1 MNQNQSGLSLGRIRQ
16 IAIVVKDLER
26 AKNFYRDVLGL
37 KFLFEV
43 PNLVFFDADGIRL
56 MLGKAETP
64 EIERSSSVLY
74 YLVPD
79 IKGSHRIL
87 EEKGVEV
94 LAPPNIVAPMPDHD
108 LWLSDYKDS
117 EGNIFALMSEVPR
130 DL

>member
-1 MNQNQSGLSLGRIRQ
+1 MTQSGLSLGRIRQ

-26 AKNFYRDVLGL
+26 AKAFYRDVLGM

-43 PNLVFFDADGIRL
+43 PNLVFFDADGVRL
-56 MLGKAETP
+56 MLGKADSP
-64 EIERSSSVLY
+64 ELERSSSILY

-79 IKGSHRIL
+79 IIGAHRIL

-94 LAPPNIVAPMPDHD
+94 LAPPNVVAPMPDHD

-117 EGNIFALMSEVPR
+117 EGNVFALMSEVPR

>member
-16 IAIVVKDLER
+16 IAIVVKDLDR

-43 PNLVFFDADGIRL
+43 PNLAFFDADGIRL
-56 MLGKAETP
+56 MLGKGETP

-79 IKGSHRIL
+79 INGAHKIL

-94 LAPPNIVAPMPDHD
+94 LAPPNLVAPMPDHD

>member
-26 AKNFYRDVLGL
+26 AKNFYRDVIGL

-79 IKGSHRIL
+79 IKGAHRIL